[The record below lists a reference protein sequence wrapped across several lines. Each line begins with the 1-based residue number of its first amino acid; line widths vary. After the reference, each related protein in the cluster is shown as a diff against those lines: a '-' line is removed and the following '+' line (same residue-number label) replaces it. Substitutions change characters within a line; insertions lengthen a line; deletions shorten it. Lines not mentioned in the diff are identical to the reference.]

1 MRLHFYVKLMCC
13 AFSFV
18 MRLVH
23 EFSCSLLI
31 CVFSLV
37 TCRHLVWEDGSCGH
51 ASCYT
56 GSDAPEA
63 GCEPGTSVCT
73 LVGKVMASQ
82 IHVIGEG

>member
-1 MRLHFYVKLMCC
+1 
-13 AFSFV
+13 
-18 MRLVH
+18 
-23 EFSCSLLI
+23 
-31 CVFSLV
+31 
-37 TCRHLVWEDGSCGH
+37 VWEDGSCGH